1 MMIWA
6 EDQCDDEIEA
16 IELYSKRSEVMARHN
31 EIAEKEMESNVL
43 LDESMYFASLL
54 GEKRSAMEVESSNT
68 FYALILRPDGHIA
81 DIKSFLS

>member
-16 IELYSKRSEVMARHN
+16 IELYSKRSEVMSRHD
-31 EIAEKEMESNVL
+31 EIAKEGMESNVL

-54 GEKRSAMEVESSNT
+54 GENSSGMDMKSTNT

>member
-1 MMIWA
+1 
-6 EDQCDDEIEA
+6 
-16 IELYSKRSEVMARHN
+16 
-31 EIAEKEMESNVL
+31 
-43 LDESMYFASLL
+43 MYFASLL